1 MKPYEPELTKDEP
14 KIQKQQKSSDAS
26 LETVTIKDGFE
37 IFDIILPDIG
47 PIDTVSLKTPGYLYL
62 PEHGVE
68 RELGKI
74 SRLIFRL
81 LLSTWPHCHLAWLAQ
96 PVERWAFNPT
106 VVGSS
111 PTLGFFLSNSFKF
124 FIAFDSD
131 RKIMSISD
139 FILSF
144 DIIIKIKS

>member
-1 MKPYEPELTKDEP
+1 MKPNEPELTKDEP
-14 KIQKQQKSSDAS
+14 KIQKQQTSSDAS

-47 PIDTVSLKTPGYLYL
+47 PIDTVSLKIPGYLYL

-74 SRLIFRL
+74 SRFIFSIV
-81 LLSTWPHCHLAWLAQ
+81 LSTWPHYHVAWLAQ
-96 PVERWAFNPT
+96 SVERWTFNPT

-111 PTLGFFLSNSFKF
+111 PTLGLLFGYSVLAYSNFSYLSPFL
-124 FIAFDSD
+124 
-131 RKIMSISD
+131 
-139 FILSF
+139 LQT
-144 DIIIKIKS
+144 